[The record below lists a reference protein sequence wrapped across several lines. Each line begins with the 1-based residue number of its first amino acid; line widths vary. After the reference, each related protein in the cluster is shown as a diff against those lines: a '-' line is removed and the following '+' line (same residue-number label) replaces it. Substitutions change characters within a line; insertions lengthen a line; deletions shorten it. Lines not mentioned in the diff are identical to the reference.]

1 MPDTTQVDTVG
12 KAASHTSIGASLSL
26 LNVYK
31 HYGSSAVVRD
41 VNLEVQ
47 PGEFVTLL
55 GASGSGKTTT
65 LMMVAG
71 FTDLTAGEILID
83 GKSVK
88 NIPPAR
94 RNLGVVF
101 QSYSLFPH
109 LTVQQNLSFPLEMR
123 RVGRVERE
131 RLVRQALEMV
141 ALPDKAESYPRQLS
155 GGQQQRVALARA
167 LVFGPRVL
175 LMDEPL
181 GALDKKLREHMQLE
195 IKRIQHELGAT
206 VIYVTHDQ
214 EEALTMSD
222 RIAVMQHGSIEQIGS
237 PADLYDRPATRW
249 VADFVGQS
257 NFINTRVLAVGT
269 NGEVSV
275 GLPGGTTT
283 VVRSSANVQAG
294 SSVTLV
300 LRPEKLSISKPE
312 DVNLG
317 NRLIGTI
324 AEVIYLGHATR
335 SSVLL
340 TGGMRLSV
348 QQANR
353 NDSGHFEP
361 GQKVA
366 VQWAHED
373 GWLVEN
379 DK

>member
-1 MPDTTQVDTVG
+1 MPNAAQADTVD

-31 HYGSSAVVRD
+31 HYASSVVVRD
-41 VNLEVQ
+41 VNLEVR

-71 FTDLTAGEILID
+71 FTELTSGEILIN

-88 NIPPAR
+88 NIPPAQ

-141 ALPDKAESYPRQLS
+141 ALSDKAESYPRQLS

-257 NFINTRVLAVGT
+257 NFIDVRVLAVGT

-275 GLPGGTTT
+275 GLPGGITT
-283 VVRSSANVQAG
+283 VVRSSASVQAG
-294 SSVTLV
+294 GSATLV
-300 LRPEKLSISKPE
+300 LRPEKLSISSPA
-312 DVNLG
+312 DSSLG

-340 TGGMRLSV
+340 TNGIRLWV

-353 NDSGHFEP
+353 NDSGHFKP

-379 DK
+379 EK